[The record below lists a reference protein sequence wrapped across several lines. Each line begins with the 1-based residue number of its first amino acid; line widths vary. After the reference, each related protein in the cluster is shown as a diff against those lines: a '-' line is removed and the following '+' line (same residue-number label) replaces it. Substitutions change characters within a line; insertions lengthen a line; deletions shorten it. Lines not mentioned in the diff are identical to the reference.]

1 MRKTPPG
8 VVYLMTL
15 ALLLAGCAT
24 ENDPEFGAI
33 TQHNVVAHVVDLEP
47 QYAGVPIEGGS
58 GERSVDSVKRYNKG
72 AVKDLLTST
81 IGTKK

>member
-1 MRKTPPG
+1 
-8 VVYLMTL
+8 
-15 ALLLAGCAT
+15 
-24 ENDPEFGAI
+24 
-33 TQHNVVAHVVDLEP
+33 
-47 QYAGVPIEGGS
+47 VPIEGGS